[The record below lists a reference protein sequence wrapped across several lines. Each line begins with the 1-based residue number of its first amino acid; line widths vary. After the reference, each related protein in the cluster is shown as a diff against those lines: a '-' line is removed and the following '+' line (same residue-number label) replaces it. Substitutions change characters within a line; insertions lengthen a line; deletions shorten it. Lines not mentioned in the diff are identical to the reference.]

1 MFRVEHLY
9 PHIQQSVKV
18 EWNLGK
24 RCNYDCSYCPPVIHD
39 NSSPHTDIQIL
50 KNAVDELSKIK
61 NIRISFTGGEPCVH
75 PKILELLEYA
85 KPKVSW
91 LNVTTN
97 GTRTAEFY
105 IDILDRL
112 INHIVFSIH
121 FEYDYQKVIET
132 VLNVAQQTQ
141 NKNILAHVM
150 MLPGRLNDV
159 SDACRRLKEAG
170 IKYALRPV
178 RWTETHDIFEDM
190 ERYSA
195 EEKEFLVAQN
205 HNPPHN
211 TLVDEKD
218 SCNTNDLLIE
228 KTNQF
233 KGWKCN
239 AGLESLMINWDGEVH
254 RATCRVG
261 GPIGNI
267 YNGTFTK
274 PTEAIDCT
282 REWCTCAADI
292 NITKVKS

>member
-1 MFRVEHLY
+1 MFKVEHLY
-9 PHIQQSVKV
+9 PHIKQSVKV

-24 RCNYDCSYCPPVIHD
+24 RCNYDCSYCPAVIHD
-39 NSSPHTDIQIL
+39 NTSPHTDINIL
-50 KNAVDELSKIK
+50 KNAVDELSKIN

-75 PKILELLEYA
+75 PKILDLLEYA

-105 IDILDRL
+105 VDILDRL
-112 INHIVFSIH
+112 INHIVFSVH

-132 VLNVAQQTQ
+132 VLNVAQHTK
-141 NKNILAHVM
+141 NKNILVHMM
-150 MLPGRLNDV
+150 MLPGHLDDV
-159 SDACRRLKEAG
+159 FDACRRLKEAG
-170 IKYALRPV
+170 INYALRPI
-178 RWTETHDIFEDM
+178 RWTETHDVFEDM

-195 EEKEFLVAQN
+195 DEKDFLVTQN

-211 TLVDEKD
+211 TMIDETE
-218 SCNTNDLLIE
+218 SCNTNDLLIA

-267 YNGTFTK
+267 YEGTFVQ

-292 NITKVKS
+292 NITKSKV

>member
-1 MFRVEHLY
+1 M
-9 PHIQQSVKV
+9 
-18 EWNLGK
+18 
-24 RCNYDCSYCPPVIHD
+24 
-39 NSSPHTDIQIL
+39 
-50 KNAVDELSKIK
+50 DELSKIK

-91 LNVTTN
+91 LNVTSN

-132 VLNVAQQTQ
+132 VLNVAQQTK

-150 MLPGRLNDV
+150 MLPGQLDDV
-159 SDACRRLKEAG
+159 ADACRRLKEAG
-170 IKYALRPV
+170 IKYALRPI
-178 RWTETHDIFEDM
+178 RWTETHDVFEDM
-190 ERYSA
+190 ERYSV
-195 EEKEFLVAQN
+195 EEKDFLVAQN

-211 TLVDEKD
+211 TLIDEKD

-233 KGWKCN
+233 KSWKCN

-267 YNGTFTK
+267 YEGTFAQ

>member
-1 MFRVEHLY
+1 MFKVEHLY
-9 PHIQQSVKV
+9 PHIKQSVKV

-24 RCNYDCSYCPPVIHD
+24 RCNYDCSYCPAVIHD
-39 NSSPHTDIQIL
+39 NTSPHTDINIL
-50 KNAVDELSKIK
+50 KNAVDELSKIN

-75 PKILELLEYA
+75 PKILDLLEYA

-105 IDILDRL
+105 VDILDRL
-112 INHIVFSIH
+112 INHIVFSVH

-132 VLNVAQQTQ
+132 VLNVAQHTK
-141 NKNILAHVM
+141 NKNILVHMM
-150 MLPGRLNDV
+150 MLPGHLDDV
-159 SDACRRLKEAG
+159 FDACRRLKEAG
-170 IKYALRPV
+170 INYALRPI
-178 RWTETHDIFEDM
+178 RWTETHDVFEDM

-195 EEKEFLVAQN
+195 DEKDFLVTQN

-211 TLVDEKD
+211 TMIDETE
-218 SCNTNDLLIE
+218 SCNTNDLLIA

-267 YNGTFTK
+267 YEGTFVQ
-274 PTEAIDCT
+274 PTEAINCT

-292 NITKVKS
+292 NITKSKV

>member
-1 MFRVEHLY
+1 MFKVEHLY
-9 PHIQQSVKV
+9 PHIKQSVKV

-24 RCNYDCSYCPPVIHD
+24 RCNYDCSYCPAVIHD
-39 NSSPHTDIQIL
+39 NTSPHTDINIL
-50 KNAVDELSKIK
+50 KNAVDELSKIN

-75 PKILELLEYA
+75 PKILDLLEYA

-112 INHIVFSIH
+112 INHIVFSVH

-132 VLNVAQQTQ
+132 VLNVAQHTK
-141 NKNILAHVM
+141 NKNILVHMM
-150 MLPGRLNDV
+150 MLPGHLDDV

-170 IKYALRPV
+170 INYALRPI
-178 RWTETHDIFEDM
+178 RWTETHDVFEDM

-195 EEKEFLVAQN
+195 DEKDFLVTQN

-211 TLVDEKD
+211 TMIDETE
-218 SCNTNDLLIE
+218 SCNTNDLLIA

-267 YNGTFTK
+267 YEGTFAQ
-274 PTEAIDCT
+274 PTEAINCT

-292 NITKVKS
+292 NITKSKV

>member
-1 MFRVEHLY
+1 MFKVEHLY
-9 PHIQQSVKV
+9 PHVKQSVKV

-24 RCNYDCSYCPPVIHD
+24 RCNYDCSYCPAVIHD
-39 NSSPHTDIQIL
+39 NTSPHTDINIL
-50 KNAVDELSKIK
+50 KNAVDELSKIN

-75 PKILELLEYA
+75 PKILDLLEYA

-112 INHIVFSIH
+112 INHIVFSVH

-132 VLNVAQQTQ
+132 VLNVAQHTK
-141 NKNILAHVM
+141 NKNILVHMM
-150 MLPGRLNDV
+150 MLPGHLDDV

-170 IKYALRPV
+170 INYALRPI
-178 RWTETHDIFEDM
+178 RWTETHDVFEDM

-195 EEKEFLVAQN
+195 DEKDFLVTQN

-211 TLVDEKD
+211 TMIDETE
-218 SCNTNDLLIE
+218 SCNTNDLLIA

-267 YNGTFTK
+267 YEGTFAQ

-292 NITKVKS
+292 NITKSKV

>member
-1 MFRVEHLY
+1 MFKVEHLY
-9 PHIQQSVKV
+9 PHVQQSVKV

-24 RCNYDCSYCPPVIHD
+24 RCNYDCSYCPAVIHD
-39 NSSPHTDIQIL
+39 NSSPHTDIDVL
-50 KNAVDELSKIK
+50 KKAVDELAKIK
-61 NIRISFTGGEPCVH
+61 NVRISFTGGEPCVH
-75 PKILELLEYA
+75 PKILELLEYT

-97 GTRTAEFY
+97 GTRTADFY

-132 VLNVAQQTQ
+132 VLNVSQHTK

-159 SDACRRLKEAG
+159 SDACRHLKEAG
-170 IKYALRPV
+170 IKYALRPI

-190 ERYSA
+190 ERYSE
-195 EEKEFLVAQN
+195 EEKEFLVTQN
-205 HNPPHN
+205 HTPPHN
-211 TLVDEKD
+211 TLIDGTE

-233 KGWKCN
+233 KDWKCN

-267 YNGTFTK
+267 YEGTFVQPK
-274 PTEAIDCT
+274 EAITCT
-282 REWCTCAADI
+282 RQWCTCAADI
-292 NITKVKS
+292 NITKIKV

>member
-1 MFRVEHLY
+1 MFKVEHLY
-9 PHIQQSVKV
+9 PHIKQSVKV

-24 RCNYDCSYCPPVIHD
+24 RCNYDCSYCPAVIHD
-39 NSSPHTDIQIL
+39 NTSPHTDIDIL
-50 KNAVDELSKIK
+50 KNAVDELSKIN

-75 PKILELLEYA
+75 PKILDLLEYA

-105 IDILDRL
+105 VDILDRL
-112 INHIVFSIH
+112 INHIVFSVH

-132 VLNVAQQTQ
+132 VLNVAQHTK
-141 NKNILAHVM
+141 NKNILVHMM
-150 MLPGRLNDV
+150 MLPGHLDDV
-159 SDACRRLKEAG
+159 FDACRRLKEAG
-170 IKYALRPV
+170 INYALRPI
-178 RWTETHDIFEDM
+178 RWTETHDVFEDM

-195 EEKEFLVAQN
+195 DEKDFLVTQN

-211 TLVDEKD
+211 TMIDETE
-218 SCNTNDLLIE
+218 SCNTNDLLIA

-267 YNGTFTK
+267 YEGTFVQ

-292 NITKVKS
+292 NITKSKV

>member
-1 MFRVEHLY
+1 MFKVEHLY
-9 PHIQQSVKV
+9 QHIRNSVKV

-24 RCNYDCSYCPPVIHD
+24 RCNYDCSYCPAVIHD
-39 NSSPHTDIQIL
+39 NTSPHTDIEIL
-50 KNAVDELSKIK
+50 KRAVDQLAQIK
-61 NIRISFTGGEPCVH
+61 NVRISFTGGEPCVH

-97 GTRTAEFY
+97 GTRTSEFY
-105 IDILDRL
+105 TDILDRL

-132 VLNVAQQTQ
+132 VLNVSQHTK

-150 MLPGRLNDV
+150 MLPGRLDDV
-159 SDACRRLKEAG
+159 SDACKHLKEAD
-170 IKYALRPV
+170 IKYALRPI

-195 EEKEFLVAQN
+195 EEKEFLVTQN
-205 HNPPHN
+205 HTPPHN
-211 TLVDEKD
+211 TIIDETE

-233 KGWKCN
+233 KDWKCN

-267 YNGTFTK
+267 YEGTFVQPK
-274 PTEAIDCT
+274 EAIACT
-282 REWCTCAADI
+282 RQWCTCAADI
-292 NITKVKS
+292 NITKIKV